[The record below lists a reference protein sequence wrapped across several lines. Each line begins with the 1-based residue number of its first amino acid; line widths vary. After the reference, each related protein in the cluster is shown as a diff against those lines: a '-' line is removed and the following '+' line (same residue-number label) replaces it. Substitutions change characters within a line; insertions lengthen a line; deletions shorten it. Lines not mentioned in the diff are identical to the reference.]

1 MRTARPA
8 NSPKKGEKKRNPWS
22 DSDASDDDIDGS
34 DLSDAVDGMEVSPR
48 ERAGGRRAAASKA
61 KFKFVS
67 SLTRINS
74 LCKCFVLGGF

>member
-22 DSDASDDDIDGS
+22 DSDASDDDVDGS

-67 SLTRINS
+67 ILTRINY